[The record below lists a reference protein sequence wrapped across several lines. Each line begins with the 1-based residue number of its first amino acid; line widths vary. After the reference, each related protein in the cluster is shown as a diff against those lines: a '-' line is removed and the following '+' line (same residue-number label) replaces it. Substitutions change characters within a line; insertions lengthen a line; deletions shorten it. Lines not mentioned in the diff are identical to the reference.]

1 MLFGA
6 VAGNVGRPCVAVVI
20 TVATPTAT
28 PCSSHVLPVVDV
40 PSPQL
45 LLLGTHLFVAVHN
58 AKGLPAQVVLHWEN
72 GFQEQRGQGDR
83 VGWDGKEINSVNPL
97 NFKHDRLADIFNL
110 PTFKH
115 RTRMIYTHKPH
126 VFSACLNPQN
136 ENRDQKCIPLV

>member
-28 PCSSHVLPVVDV
+28 PCSSHVLPVADV

-58 AKGLPAQVVLHWEN
+58 AKGLPAQVVLHW
-72 GFQEQRGQGDR
+72 
-83 VGWDGKEINSVNPL
+83 EINSVNPL